1 MSVKNFA
8 ADPYLHEVLADMEA
22 AESARYE
29 AAATALDR
37 RSFLKLS
44 TIAGGG
50 LILGISV
57 AKGTSTANAAASDV
71 ATFAPNPFLKIAPD
85 GVITIYSKNP
95 EIGQGVKTSM
105 PMIVAEELDA
115 DWADVRVE
123 QAVIDEEAYGRQFA
137 GGSLSIPWNW
147 DRLRQAGAVAKAM
160 LLAAAAE
167 RWDVPKA
174 SLTASNS
181 RVIHETSG
189 RSLGYGELAAAAA
202 QLPVPDAADVAFKSR
217 ADYRLLGKRITGVD
231 NHALVTGKPLFGV
244 DQVVDGM
251 HYATY
256 VKCPAVGG
264 RVASA
269 NLDDVKAM
277 PGVTDA
283 FVLAGNGTVSELMPG
298 VAIVA
303 KSTWSALNARK
314 ALDVE
319 WDESDASK
327 DSWSASV
334 AEAKGL
340 SERVVTGAPVAASG
354 NVAEALA
361 SGAQRVKSFYTYP
374 FVSHAPM
381 EPQNC
386 TAWYRDGKLTL
397 WAPTQTPG
405 RAITNTAGVLGIDP
419 ANVTLHQ
426 TRMGGGFGRRLMND
440 YACEAAAISKQAGV
454 PVKLQWTREDDMSHD
469 FYRVG
474 GFHSLEGAVDDAGKL
489 SAWRDHF
496 ITFTADGEKPVSGG
510 GIFPTEFPGPLV
522 ENYELSMS
530 MLPLATPCGPWRA
543 PGSNAIAFAVQSFL
557 HELAVAANR
566 DHLEFLLEV
575 MGEPRW
581 LGKQEGRDLNTGR
594 AAQVI
599 NLAAEKAGWGRK
611 MPRGRGLGLS
621 FHFSHMGHLA
631 EIADVSVDD
640 NKRLTVHSVT
650 VAADVGPIINMS
662 GAENQCEGSVLDGL
676 STMMGQEL
684 SIENGRVQ
692 ERNFDRYPLL
702 RMGRVP
708 EVNVHFIQSD
718 YPPTG
723 LGEPA
728 LPPLAPAIANA
739 IYAASG
745 HRVKTLP
752 LTREGFSI

>member
-1 MSVKNFA
+1 MSRKNFA
-8 ADPYLHEVLADMEA
+8 ADPYLHDVLAEMEA
-22 AESARYE
+22 AEDARYR
-29 AAATALDR
+29 AAAAPLDR

-44 TIAGGG
+44 TLAGSG
-50 LILGISV
+50 LVLGIAAPGGSSV
-57 AKGTSTANAAASDV
+57 ANAAAAD
-71 ATFAPNPFLKIAPD
+71 AANFAPNPFLKIATD

-115 DWADVRVE
+115 AWDDVRVE

-147 DRLRQAGAVAKAM
+147 DRLRQAGATAKAM
-160 LLAAAAE
+160 LVATAAE
-167 RWDVPKA
+167 RLSVPES
-174 SLTASNS
+174 SLTTGNS
-181 RVIHETSG
+181 RVIHEPSG

-202 QLPVPDAADVAFKSR
+202 QLPVPDAADVALKERS
-217 ADYRLLGKRITGVD
+217 DYRLLGKRITGVD
-231 NHALVTGKPLFGV
+231 NHALVTGEPLFGIDQAV
-244 DQVVDGM
+244 DNM

-269 NLDDVKAM
+269 NIDEIKRM
-277 PGVTDA
+277 PGVTHA
-283 FVLAGNGTVSELMPG
+283 FVLAGNGNVSELMSG

-314 ALDVE
+314 ALQVE

-327 DSWSASV
+327 DSWSSSV
-334 AEAKGL
+334 AEAKAL
-340 SERVVTGAPVAASG
+340 SERVVTGAPVVASG
-354 NVAEALA
+354 DVAQALDA
-361 SGAQRVKSFYTYP
+361 GAKKVKSFYTYP

-386 TAWYRDGKLTL
+386 TASYADGKLTL

-405 RAITNTAGVLGIDP
+405 RAITNTANVLGIDA

-426 TRMGGGFGRRLMND
+426 TRMGGGFGRRLIND
-440 YACEAAAISKQAGV
+440 FACEAAAISKEAGV
-454 PVKLQWTREDDMSHD
+454 PVKLQWTREDDMGHD

-474 GFHSLEGAVDDAGKL
+474 GFHSLEGAVDENGKL

-496 ITFTADGEKPVSGG
+496 ITFSADGEKPVSGG

-530 MLPLATPCGPWRA
+530 LLPLATPCGPWRA

-557 HELAVAANR
+557 HELATAAGR

-599 NLAAEKAGWGRK
+599 KLAAEKAGWGRE
-611 MPRGRGLGLS
+611 MPKGRGLGLS
-621 FHFSHMGHLA
+621 FHFSHMGHFA
-631 EIADVSVDD
+631 EVADVSVDS

-676 STMMGQEL
+676 STMVGQEL
-684 SIENGRVQ
+684 SIENGRIQ

-708 EVNVHFIQSD
+708 NVDIHFIQSD

-728 LPPLAPAIANA
+728 LPPLAPAVANA
-739 IYAASG
+739 IYAATG